1 MAQRTS
7 TVTDELRTH
16 ARAHEEDVRR
26 EHSRPGG
33 AFGCPWCMILR
44 KLGTSDPLILAT
56 LELEAAAAA
65 EAMVQAQI
73 DAEPVPVMGGFQQ
86 RRQQAKLRPHVQRAS
101 EAIKRFAGAW
111 DDLYGGLPELPPTEP
126 QGTEGQPTLDAYELA
141 AEREER
147 RLASGRLSPAELE
160 RGPREYAD
168 DGPEDWSELE
178 RELGAPFPE
187 VVVAADDP
195 LGVQA
200 RLDSIVVERAQ
211 HPGRYL

>member
-33 AFGCPWCMILR
+33 AFGCPWCTILR

-65 EAMVQAQI
+65 EAMVQAQV
-73 DAEPVPVMGGFQQ
+73 DAEPVPVLGGFQQ

-101 EAIKRFAGAW
+101 EAIRRFGGAW
-111 DDLYGGLPELPPTEP
+111 DDLYGGLPPVQPTEP
-126 QGTEGQPTLDAYELA
+126 QGTAPEPVDAYMLA

-160 RGPREYAD
+160 RGPREYA
-168 DGPEDWSELE
+168 
-178 RELGAPFPE
+178 
-187 VVVAADDP
+187 ADDP

-211 HPGRYL
+211 NPGRYL